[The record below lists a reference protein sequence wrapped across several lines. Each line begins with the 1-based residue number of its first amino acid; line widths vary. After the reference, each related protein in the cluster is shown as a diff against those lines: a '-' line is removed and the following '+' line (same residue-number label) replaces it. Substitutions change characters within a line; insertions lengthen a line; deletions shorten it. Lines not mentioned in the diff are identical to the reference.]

1 MKIYKNHEM
10 KEFSNMK
17 VGGKAKEL
25 IEIDKKEEIL
35 EVLKDGREFFIIGNG
50 TNTLLSD
57 EYMDMTF
64 ISLKNLKKVEDLG
77 DGFVRAESGIDFDD
91 FIEYMKENNLSGLEN
106 LAGIP
111 GSLGGLVF
119 MNGGA
124 YGTEIFDCIVE
135 VEVVDDEN
143 KLRSIK
149 KEDLFFTYRKTEIK
163 EKKWIVVSTTFKFDR
178 GFDSE
183 KVEELKEKRS
193 GNHPLDLPNLGSTFK
208 NPEGHYSARLII
220 DCGMQGKKVGGAQV
234 SMVHPN
240 FIVNHGDAK
249 ASDIKE
255 LISKVKKEVKENS
268 GIELEEEI
276 IVIGEKK

>member
-1 MKIYKNHEM
+1 M

-17 VGGKAKEL
+17 VGGNAKEL
-25 IEIDKKEEIL
+25 IVIEEKSEIIEA
-35 EVLKDGREFFIIGNG
+35 LKGRKRVFLIGNG

-57 EYMDMTF
+57 EFMDMTF
-64 ISLKNLKKVEDLG
+64 ISLKNLQRVEDLG
-77 DGFVRAESGIDFDD
+77 DGVVRAEAGIDFDD
-91 FIEYMKENNLSGLEN
+91 FIEYMKEKDYSGLEN

-111 GSLGGLVF
+111 GSLGGLVY

-124 YGTEIFDCIVE
+124 YGTEIFDCIEE
-135 VEVVDDEN
+135 VEIVDEN
-143 KLRSIK
+143 HEIRTLKRDEIH
-149 KEDLFFTYRKTEIK
+149 FTYRKTEIQQ
-163 EKKWIVVSTTFKFDR
+163 KKWIVLSTTFRFQKGYDEAR
-178 GFDSE
+178 
-183 KVEELKEKRS
+183 VEELKEKRG

-220 DCGMQGKKVGGAQV
+220 EAGMQGRRVGGAQI

-255 LISKVKKEVKENS
+255 LIAEVKKEVKKHS
-268 GIELEEEI
+268 GIDLEEEI
-276 IVIGEKK
+276 IVVGE

>member
-1 MKIYKNHEM
+1 M

-17 VGGKAKEL
+17 VGGSAKEL
-25 IEIDKKEEIL
+25 IVIEKKEEIL
-35 EVLKDGREFFIIGNG
+35 EALEGREKVFIIGNG

-64 ISLKNLKKVEDLG
+64 ISLKELQKVEELG
-77 DGFVRAESGIDFDD
+77 EGYVRAESGIDFDR
-91 FIEYMKENNLSGLEN
+91 FIEYMKEKDHSGLEN

-111 GSLGGLVF
+111 GSLGGLVY

-124 YGTEIFDCIVE
+124 YGTEIFDCIEE
-135 VEVVDDEN
+135 VEIVDEN
-143 KLRSIK
+143 REIK
-149 KEDLFFTYRKTEIK
+149 TLKKDEIHFTYRKTEIQ
-163 EKKWIVVSTTFKFDR
+163 EKKWIVLSTTFKFEK
-178 GFDSE
+178 GFDNA
-183 KVEELKEKRS
+183 KVEELKSKRE

-208 NPEGHYSARLII
+208 NPEGYYSARLII
-220 DCGMQGKKVGGAQV
+220 EAGMQGKRVGGAQI

-255 LISKVKKEVKENS
+255 LIAQVKAEVKKTS

-276 IVIGEKK
+276 IVVED